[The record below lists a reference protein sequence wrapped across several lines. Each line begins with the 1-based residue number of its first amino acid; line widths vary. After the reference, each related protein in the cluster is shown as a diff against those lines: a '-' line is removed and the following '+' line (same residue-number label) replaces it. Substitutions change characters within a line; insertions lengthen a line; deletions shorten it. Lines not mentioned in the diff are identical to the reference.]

1 MFRLLEENLIKLLA
15 YGMAALVAL
24 LMTIHVLGS
33 VDWLAL
39 LPDLGLWDTGDQG
52 PRETAEGCLVM
63 PDGLIICETDLNPEV
78 GDAP

>member
-15 YGMAALVAL
+15 YGIAALVAL

-39 LPDLGLWDTGDQG
+39 LPDWDLGSVFVGHEMPT
-52 PRETAEGCLVM
+52 EEGCVVM
-63 PDGLIICETDLNPEV
+63 PDGLLVCEPDPLQSV
-78 GDAP
+78 RK